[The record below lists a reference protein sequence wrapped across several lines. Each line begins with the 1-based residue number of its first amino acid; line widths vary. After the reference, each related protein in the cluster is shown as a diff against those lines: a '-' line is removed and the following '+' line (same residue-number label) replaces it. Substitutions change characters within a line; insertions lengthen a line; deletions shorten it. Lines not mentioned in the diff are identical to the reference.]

1 MVWNCQ
7 GRLGQKAALLRRL
20 DPDVAVV
27 PECACPEV
35 LLRRAIDLASC
46 DLAWDGLRPDRGL
59 AVLAFPPWRLAVD
72 PLHHPLSGST
82 LPVELDGPARLR
94 LIGVWAIPPWIR
106 SNGATPE
113 PVAKGLERLRER
125 LLDGPTI
132 VAGDFN
138 KTLVQR
144 RPGGRLGRSP
154 LARQL
159 TDLGFV
165 SAYHEARRV
174 AAGEEREPTFFRLHR
189 FPSPHHLDHVLLDGK
204 SAACLR
210 GVELLG
216 GARWMVWSDH
226 VPLVVEL
233 ELPSSV

>member
-1 MVWNCQ
+1 
-7 GRLGQKAALLRRL
+7 
-20 DPDVAVV
+20 V

-35 LLRRAIDLASC
+35 LLRRAIDFASC
-46 DLAWDGLRPDRGL
+46 DLAWDGLRSDRGL
-59 AVLAFPPWRLAVD
+59 AVLTFPPWRLSID
-72 PLHHPLSGST
+72 PRHRPLSGST
-82 LPVELDGPARLR
+82 LPILLDGPARVR
-94 LIGVWAIPPWIR
+94 LVAVWAIPSWIR

-113 PVAKGLERLRER
+113 PIATGLERLREL

-138 KTLVQR
+138 RTLVVR
-144 RPGGRLGRSP
+144 RPGGRLRPSP
-154 LARQL
+154 LAREL

-174 AAGEEREPTFFRLHR
+174 AAGDEHEPTFFRLGR
-189 FPSPHHLDHVLLDGK
+189 FPSPHHLDHVLLDAP

-210 GVELLG
+210 GVELRG

-233 ELPSSV
+233 ELPSGV